1 MSSVTGAITA
11 ARAYIEDVKL
21 ELKKSAWPTR
31 SELVES
37 TVVIIVSVIILG
49 VFVGTTDQVL
59 EWVIK
64 HLVR

>member
-1 MSSVTGAITA
+1 MSGVVGAFTA
-11 ARAYIEDVKL
+11 ARVYIEDVKL
-21 ELKKSAWPTR
+21 ELKKSAWPSR

-37 TVVIIVSVIILG
+37 TVVIILSVIALG
-49 VFVGTTDQVL
+49 VFVGATDQVL